1 MDQDQETMPTR
12 MENIASTASCK
23 IKFRRTVLRESE
35 TKNHPRT
42 DRAVLIGPEYYKKR
56 LFPG

>member
-35 TKNHPRT
+35 TKNHK
-42 DRAVLIGPEYYKKR
+42 DRQGCAYWSRVL
-56 LFPG
+56 